1 MRGRPRHYYV
11 ADREI
16 CKKCI
21 YRSRMGSALM
31 DCCGHIDKTGHSRI
45 FRDGK
50 RRVKKGYC
58 DKFKESTMK
67 QWTKEQL
74 IDYIEMLEDNEQAV
88 FDTIQ
93 QQAENFA
100 KMLERIKNYQPPV

>member
-21 YRSRMGSALM
+21 YRSRMGNAQM
-31 DCCGHIDKTGHSRI
+31 DCCGYIDKTGHSRI

-50 RRVKKGYC
+50 RRV
-58 DKFKESTMK
+58 
-67 QWTKEQL
+67 L
-74 IDYIEMLEDNEQAV
+74 H
-88 FDTIQ
+88 TI
-93 QQAENFA
+93 
-100 KMLERIKNYQPPV
+100 